1 MPISV
6 PKRRNAFVPIGKLR
20 GGSYGKSGKHGAM
33 ANLNLTP
40 MVDMFTTIVIFLIQL
55 FSATG
60 DILFAQEGLKL
71 PPAKQAEILEDRG
84 PVITLFKGKVIV
96 EGRELAKAED
106 IDEAEPGIPP
116 LTEYLTGVR
125 ERDEKLFGRDP
136 NKPFDGKLIIQ
147 ADKETDFMMVR
158 KAIYAGNMSGWA
170 YFNFTVVGEG
180 KPAGEGGEGGEAAE
194 E

>member
-1 MPISV
+1 MPVSV
-6 PKRRNAFVPIGKLR
+6 PRRRNAFVPIGKLR
-20 GGSYGKSGKHGAM
+20 GGSYGHGGKHGLM
-33 ANLNLTP
+33 ASLNLTP

-84 PVITLFKGKVIV
+84 PVITLFQGKVIV
-96 EGRELAKAED
+96 EGREVARSED
-106 IDEAEPGIPP
+106 LDEAEPGIPA
-116 LTEYLTGVR
+116 LTELLTGIR

-136 NKPFDGKLIIQ
+136 TKPFDGKIIVQ
-147 ADKETDFMMVR
+147 ADKETDFIMVR
-158 KAIYAGNMSGWA
+158 RTIYAGNMSGWA
-170 YFNFTVVGEG
+170 FFNFAVVGEG
-180 KPAGEGGEGGEAAE
+180 KPAEGGEGGEGAE

>member
-60 DILFAQEGLKL
+60 DILFAQAGIGAVFALLGTLETGLD
-71 PPAKQAEILEDRG
+71 A
-84 PVITLFKGKVIV
+84 VVV
-96 EGRELAKAED
+96 
-106 IDEAEPGIPP
+106 
-116 LTEYLTGVR
+116 
-125 ERDEKLFGRDP
+125 
-136 NKPFDGKLIIQ
+136 
-147 ADKETDFMMVR
+147 DFV
-158 KAIYAGNMSGWA
+158 SH
-170 YFNFTVVGEG
+170 
-180 KPAGEGGEGGEAAE
+180 
-194 E
+194 